1 MSSKQIITRLID
13 EHLISGEEAYT
24 LMNDIIVGEIKRAS
38 DSLSSPYIRIPSI
51 TDNTAISTTGVTYS
65 ASSM

>member
-51 TDNTAISTTGVTYS
+51 TDTAISTTGVTYTG
-65 ASSM
+65 SSR

>member
-38 DSLSSPYIRIPSI
+38 DSLGSPYIRIPNI
-51 TDNTAISTTGVTYS
+51 TDASIRTTGVTYS
-65 ASSM
+65 GSSR

>member
-38 DSLSSPYIRIPSI
+38 DSLGSPYIRIPNI
-51 TDNTAISTTGVTYS
+51 TDASISTTGVTYS
-65 ASSM
+65 GSSR